1 MAEYISGLASE
12 GNRRSMMCL
21 NLKDP
26 YVHPTALAFAFNVC
40 FVPVVVLLFWL
51 AVWTVKTVRYGND
64 RPPRYLA
71 KRCMLSL
78 MALWYVTLV
87 PVLKTALSIGLCVDV
102 DDSSGAYA
110 DDFTTKYW
118 AVDTEIKCYE
128 DDHAKLLQF
137 VVLAFVCPMYGGL
150 LIVFAFFLRSWK
162 KHLCNNDGWIYE
174 TTGFLYR
181 SYSLGR
187 RRYWEVAIVLRKVA
201 ISFLVFCAHLFD
213 SVVPITGVVHV
224 ITLAIVAQI
233 VVKPYRKEFEDLNRF
248 EVASLIISLV
258 TTHVAIMLRQED
270 FPKDITRELSTAACV
285 SLNIIIFFVFVFYLL
300 KFAADYLR
308 HRMLERGEDAAL
320 DAGMFRVFWQTIDY
334 EIKRLIYKLRSTPED
349 PETAEQSALDDKT
362 E

>member
-51 AVWTVKTVRYGND
+51 AFWTVKTVRYGND

-248 EVASLIISLV
+248 EVASLFISLV
-258 TTHVAIMLRQED
+258 TTHVAITLRQED
-270 FPKDITRELSTAACV
+270 CPEDVTRDLSTAACIV
-285 SLNIIIFFVFVFYLL
+285 VNLATFVVFAYYNF
-300 KFAADYLR
+300 KFLTEYLR
-308 HRMLERGEDAAL
+308 HRL
-320 DAGMFRVFWQTIDY
+320 
-334 EIKRLIYKLRSTPED
+334 
-349 PETAEQSALDDKT
+349 AEQSEDCDPDWGVFTVLVRFIGCEVKHAIDSAKDRFMTTDASDDASMRC
-362 E
+362 